1 LTTYENRPSGSRCRL
16 PHRAQGILALLLL
29 AAGPAVAAEESQA
42 ERAAEEEPP
51 VDCRYAN
58 PREHEAHAPLGG
70 VFLPKDDVFRPLL
83 ADPKEPRFSA
93 SYQRM
98 RFEERGIPGQRSG
111 DTVDVGT
118 IGAGGTFGLAGMRQ
132 QRECNGV
139 QLGVFGAI
147 FSQFNLDSSS
157 SDLINSDFLGGVP
170 LTFRW
175 GPISG
180 RGRFYHQSSHLGDE
194 FLLDNPDVDRVN
206 LSYEAIDGVLSL
218 DAGPLRLYGGG
229 GYLIRTDPDL
239 DPGIAHWGAELRLD
253 MLALELSP
261 RARMLPVAGA
271 DFHAFEEQDWDVT
284 TSVVGGVEFGNVIAG
299 RRLRLLFVYLD
310 GFLPYSQYFNT
321 ARVESYG
328 VEAQFE
334 F

>member
-1 LTTYENRPSGSRCRL
+1 
-16 PHRAQGILALLLL
+16 
-29 AAGPAVAAEESQA
+29 
-42 ERAAEEEPP
+42 
-51 VDCRYAN
+51 
-58 PREHEAHAPLGG
+58 
-70 VFLPKDDVFRPLL
+70 VFRPLL

-93 SYQRM
+93 SYPSM

-118 IGAGGTFGLAGMRQ
+118 IGAGMSFGLAGMRQ
-132 QRECNGV
+132 QRKCNGV
-139 QLGVFGAI
+139 QLGLFGAI

-194 FLLDNPDVDRVN
+194 FLLDNPDVDRVS

-239 DPGIAHWGAELRLD
+239 DPGIAQWGAELRLD
-253 MLALELSP
+253 MIALELSP
-261 RARMLPVAGA
+261 ARANAAGCRRRLPRLSGAGLGR
-271 DFHAFEEQDWDVT
+271 DHERRRG
-284 TSVVGGVEFGNVIAG
+284 GGVRQRDRRAPPAPLVRLP
-299 RRLRLLFVYLD
+299 RRLPALQPVLQHR
-310 GFLPYSQYFNT
+310 G
-321 ARVESYG
+321 G
-328 VEAQFE
+328 
-334 F
+334 